1 MKIKIYQ
8 TLPNEVDVQSKTHI
22 IVKKKTATV
31 TRLNVN

>member
-1 MKIKIYQ
+1 MKIKIHQ